1 MTEIYLV
8 KTPICKQFYSVR
20 LALHLLFA
28 LVLVVEPNTSGKM
41 VGQNLGKK
49 KIHN

>member
-28 LVLVVEPNTSGKM
+28 LVLVVEPNTSGKI
-41 VGQNLGKK
+41 VGQNFEKK
-49 KIHN
+49 KNHN